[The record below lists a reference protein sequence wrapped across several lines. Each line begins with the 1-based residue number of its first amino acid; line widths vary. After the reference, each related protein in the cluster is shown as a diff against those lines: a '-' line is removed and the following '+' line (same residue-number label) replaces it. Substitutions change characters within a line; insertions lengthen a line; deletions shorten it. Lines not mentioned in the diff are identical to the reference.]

1 MLNTKEKEVEKVAED
16 YLLEVRDVTK
26 RFGNVT
32 ALDKVRFDVKKAEIH
47 VLCGENGAGKST
59 LMNVLGGIYPKGTYE
74 GEFLFEGNVCHF
86 RDIKDS
92 EAKGI
97 AFIHQELALIPSLS
111 IAENIFMGNEQGR
124 NGIVNWDTTRQEAV
138 KLMEEVGLKE
148 NPERLIRDIG
158 VGRQQLVE
166 ICKALSK
173 KAKLLILDEPTSALN
188 EEESDALLELLVEFK
203 KQGLTSILITHKLH
217 EITKVADRITIIR
230 DGKTIETLEVV
241 DNNIS
246 EDRIIKG
253 MVGREMSN
261 RFPSRETHIG
271 DVKFEVKDWN
281 VFDPLNDSKQIIH
294 NVNFHVKKGEVLGI
308 AGLMG
313 AGRTE
318 LAMSIFGHSYGKK
331 ISGKL
336 YKDGKE
342 ITLKSVASAVKQGVG
357 YVSEDRRV
365 YGMIGIQSIKN
376 NMTLPNLSKFV
387 SGLSINEN
395 EEIKEANKYKDKLHI
410 KARSVDQAIDKL
422 SGGNAQKVIFSKWVM
437 SGADVLFLDEP
448 TRGIDVMAKYE
459 IYEIINEIVG
469 EGCSVVLI
477 SSDMTELIGMCDRIY
492 VMSGGRMVGELFDD
506 EIEQEKIMACILKA
520 EEVS

>member
-59 LMNVLGGIYPKGTYE
+59 LMNILGGIYPKGTYE
-74 GEFLFEGNVCHF
+74 GEFLFEGEVCHF

-92 EAKGI
+92 EVKGI

-111 IAENIFMGNEQGR
+111 IAENIFMGNEQDR
-124 NGIVNWDTTRQEAV
+124 NGIINWDTTRQEAV

-294 NVNFHVKKGEVLGI
+294 NVNFYVKKGEVLGI

-459 IYEIINEIVG
+459 IYEIINEIVD

-492 VMSGGRMVGELFDD
+492 VMSGGRMAGELLDH

>member
-1 MLNTKEKEVEKVAED
+1 M
-16 YLLEVRDVTK
+16 
-26 RFGNVT
+26 
-32 ALDKVRFDVKKAEIH
+32 
-47 VLCGENGAGKST
+47 
-59 LMNVLGGIYPKGTYE
+59 
-74 GEFLFEGNVCHF
+74 
-86 RDIKDS
+86 
-92 EAKGI
+92 
-97 AFIHQELALIPSLS
+97 
-111 IAENIFMGNEQGR
+111 
-124 NGIVNWDTTRQEAV
+124 
-138 KLMEEVGLKE
+138 
-148 NPERLIRDIG
+148 
-158 VGRQQLVE
+158 
-166 ICKALSK
+166 
-173 KAKLLILDEPTSALN
+173 
-188 EEESDALLELLVEFK
+188 
-203 KQGLTSILITHKLH
+203 
-217 EITKVADRITIIR
+217 
-230 DGKTIETLEVV
+230 
-241 DNNIS
+241 
-246 EDRIIKG
+246 
-253 MVGREMSN
+253 
-261 RFPSRETHIG
+261 
-271 DVKFEVKDWN
+271 
-281 VFDPLNDSKQIIH
+281 FDPLNDSKQIIH
-294 NVNFHVKKGEVLGI
+294 NVNFHVNKGEVLGI

-492 VMSGGRMVGELFDD
+492 VMSGGRMAGELFDHD
-506 EIEQEKIMACILKA
+506 IEQEKIMACILKA